1 MKIFSFSKTYASPLL
16 SLTLSLAI
24 WGIGCDLVRAETIP
38 PPIEPPLDLTLLQPG
53 ADPAARGILT
63 ATTISQEGLTIPSLW
78 WVREQFGGKLL
89 DNWLAYP
96 ENADRPNRVDLIV
109 NRQIWSLLDYLE
121 RYRFVNQFGITAK
134 DYGYNTR
141 VFNRQGTLLAAY
153 TCEVGPEPGFCQIWL
168 DSSGFQGQR
177 ENPFLQQ

>member
-1 MKIFSFSKTYASPLL
+1 MKNFPLSKPLSSRLL
-16 SLTLSLAI
+16 SLTLCLAI
-24 WGIGCDLVRAETIP
+24 WGIGRDLVRAEPIP

-53 ADPAARGILT
+53 ADPAAEGILT

-78 WVREQFGGKLL
+78 WAREQFAGKLL

-96 ENADRPNRVDLIV
+96 ADETVPSRVDLIV
-109 NRQIWSLLDYLE
+109 NRQIWSLLDYLQ
-121 RYRFVNQFGITAK
+121 RYEFVNQFGITAK

-153 TCEVGPEPGFCQIWL
+153 TCEFGAEPGFCNIWL

-177 ENPFLQQ
+177 EDPFLR